1 MRKYIGGGDF
11 DGGVNRKIKTP
22 LIAKKKHQ
30 YRQPGESSLVSPI
43 DTVFYGGHDSLLYLA
58 TRDPF

>member
-11 DGGVNRKIKTP
+11 DRGVNRKIKTP

-43 DTVFYGGHDSLLYLA
+43 DTVFLWR
-58 TRDPF
+58 TRFPVVFGYT